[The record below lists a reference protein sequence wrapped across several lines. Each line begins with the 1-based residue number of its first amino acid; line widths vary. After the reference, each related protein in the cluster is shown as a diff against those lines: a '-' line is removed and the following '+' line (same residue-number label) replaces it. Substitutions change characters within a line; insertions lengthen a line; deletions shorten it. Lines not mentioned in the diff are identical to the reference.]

1 MGCVRLVVIGG
12 FSICIADHAPRK
24 LFQPLPTGRLALD
37 APLWGAA
44 QAGGPLA
51 AKRARASPAEGRAA
65 PRRGRRPPGEAPRRE
80 PRPRRT
86 VPEADPLDTRH
97 DRLSPVNAHRRLL
110 AALLWR
116 SVVVWLWLPPLGR
129 PSSSRRLAQ
138 SSLCLGL
145 RRREVQLAQNEL
157 PSPTDHQR
165 TPSGR
170 RRPGSTNCLVQRGQ
184 TQLAR
189 RECLECL
196 VSRGHLCL
204 WHATQ

>member
-1 MGCVRLVVIGG
+1 MGSHWRSWRGAWWAMHVENPPITRKRTQPNTLPFNEIEKDTPPSSLLYLLKGSVLGCVRLLVIGG

-51 AKRARASPAEGRAA
+51 AKRARASPAEGRAV
-65 PRRGRRPPGEAPRRE
+65 PRRARRPSGEAPRRE

-97 DRLSPVNAHRRLL
+97 DRLSPVNAHKRLL

-116 SVVVWLWLPPLGR
+116 SVVVWLWLPPLLR
-129 PSSSRRLAQ
+129 PSSSHRLAQ
-138 SSLCLGL
+138 SSL
-145 RRREVQLAQNEL
+145 
-157 PSPTDHQR
+157 
-165 TPSGR
+165 
-170 RRPGSTNCLVQRGQ
+170 
-184 TQLAR
+184 
-189 RECLECL
+189 
-196 VSRGHLCL
+196 
-204 WHATQ
+204 